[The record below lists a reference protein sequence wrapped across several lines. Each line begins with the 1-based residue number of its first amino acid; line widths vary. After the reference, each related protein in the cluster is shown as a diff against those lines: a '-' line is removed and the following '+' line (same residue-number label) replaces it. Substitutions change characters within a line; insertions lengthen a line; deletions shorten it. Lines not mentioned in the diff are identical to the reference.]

1 MNHTFEFYLNSNH
14 KSFTVVQFFHTEK
27 KAPKRTII
35 GKVVANNIPKKFV
48 QRYVDKLLSLGYDRE
63 IGSNNEL
70 IILTSPESQS

>member
-1 MNHTFEFYLNSNH
+1 MNHTFEFYLN
-14 KSFTVVQFFHTEK
+14 
-27 KAPKRTII
+27 
-35 GKVVANNIPKKFV
+35 NIHKKFV